1 MEFGRGLG
9 AAQQCYDGEQVN
21 RGSDTIQVCVD
32 RVLQSGT
39 FRNAPSS
46 RRLLKYLTDHFLAGD
61 SEQLK
66 EYTIGVDAFG
76 KPADYDPRLDST
88 VRIQIGRLRQ
98 KLAEYYREE
107 GKGEAFLVDLP
118 KGRFSL
124 TCEARP
130 VLEAAVE
137 SVVPAEEEVAEV
149 EPAVT
154 GGGRGNPWRVAAL
167 ALGGICLALVAVL
180 IISSARPRT
189 AVSGA
194 DFASPDL
201 AELWRPF
208 LNPGR
213 ALLVAVGNPLFLQ
226 FENKALYRDL
236 SVEKPEDL
244 LKSPQFG
251 AVSKALGSQES
262 RAVHYYAAVG
272 DVSAAFVL
280 GQRLGPYQAR
290 MSVVRSSQLQWQQL
304 ADANV
309 LFLGPP
315 RFFGD
320 KLASLPV
327 ALEITEGTDGFQVV
341 HPRAGEAAFYKFRD
355 PTGFFAED
363 GEACVLITHA
373 PGPVGNTDVM
383 TFASNSTFGR
393 MGAIDGFTDAA
404 FAKMLVGKMRG
415 ASGHIAQYFQVLL
428 KVKYKGGVPT
438 ESSYLLHR
446 ELRRRN

>member
-1 MEFGRGLG
+1 
-9 AAQQCYDGEQVN
+9 VT
-21 RGSDTIQVCVD
+21 RGSDTIESSVD

-39 FRNAPSS
+39 FRNSPTS
-46 RRLLKYLTDHFLAGD
+46 RRLLKYLADHSVAGD
-61 SEQLK
+61 ADQLK

-76 KPADYDPRLDST
+76 KPPDYDPRQDST

-98 KLAEYYREE
+98 KLSDYYREE
-107 GKGEAFLVDLP
+107 GKEDPFVVDLP

-124 TCEARP
+124 ICEVRP
-130 VLEAAVE
+130 AAAAV
-137 SVVPAEEEVAEV
+137 VEEVAE
-149 EPAVT
+149 PAPVMQPN
-154 GGGRGNPWRVAAL
+154 RWRLAAVGFAAL
-167 ALGGICLALVAVL
+167 CLVL
-180 IISSARPRT
+180 IGLGVYSYLKLRSDLSARQL
-189 AVSGA
+189 SSE
-194 DFASPDL
+194 FWSPEL

-208 LNPGR
+208 LHSGKP
-213 ALLVAVGNPLFLQ
+213 LIVAVGNPLFLQ

-236 SVEKPEDL
+236 SMEKPEDL
-244 LKSPQFG
+244 LKSPQFA

-262 RAVHYYAAVG
+262 RPVHYYAAVG
-272 DVSAAFVL
+272 DVSAAFLL
-280 GQRLGPYQAR
+280 GQRLGPFQPR

-327 ALEITEGTDGFQVV
+327 TLEITEMADGFHNV
-341 HPRAGEAAFYKFRD
+341 HPQAGEPSLFKFRD
-355 PTGFFAED
+355 PPGFLAED

-373 PGPVGNTDVM
+373 AGPVGNTDVV

-393 MGAIDGFTDAA
+393 VGAIDVFTDAA

-415 ASGHIAQYFQVLL
+415 TSGHIPQYFQVLL
-428 KVKYKGGVPT
+428 KVKYKSGVPT
-438 ESSYLLHR
+438 ETSYLLHR

>member
-1 MEFGRGLG
+1 MT
-9 AAQQCYDGEQVN
+9 
-21 RGSDTIQVCVD
+21 RGSDTIESSVD

-39 FRNAPSS
+39 FRNSPTS
-46 RRLLKYLTDHFLAGD
+46 RRLLKYLADHSVAGD
-61 SEQLK
+61 ADQLK

-76 KPADYDPRLDST
+76 KPPDYDPRQDST

-98 KLAEYYREE
+98 KLCDYYREE
-107 GKGEAFLVDLP
+107 GKEDPFVVDLP

-124 TCEARP
+124 ICEVRP
-130 VLEAAVE
+130 AAAAV
-137 SVVPAEEEVAEV
+137 VEEVAE
-149 EPAVT
+149 PAPVMQPN
-154 GGGRGNPWRVAAL
+154 RWRLAAVGFAAL
-167 ALGGICLALVAVL
+167 CLVL
-180 IISSARPRT
+180 IGLGVYSYLKLRSDLSARQL
-189 AVSGA
+189 SSE
-194 DFASPDL
+194 FWSPEL

-208 LNPGR
+208 LHSGKP
-213 ALLVAVGNPLFLQ
+213 LIVAVGNPLFLQ

-236 SVEKPEDL
+236 SMEKPEDL
-244 LKSPQFG
+244 LKSPQFV
-251 AVSKALGSQES
+251 AVSKALGSQE
-262 RAVHYYAAVG
+262 RRPVHYYAAVG
-272 DVSAAFVL
+272 DVSAAFLL
-280 GQRLGPYQAR
+280 GQRLGPFQPR

-327 ALEITEGTDGFQVV
+327 TLEITEMADGFHNV
-341 HPRAGEAAFYKFRD
+341 HPQAGEPSLFKFRD
-355 PTGFFAED
+355 PPGFFAED

-373 PGPVGNTDVM
+373 AGPVGNTDVV

-393 MGAIDGFTDAA
+393 VGAIDAFTDAA

-415 ASGHIAQYFQVLL
+415 TSGHIPQYFQVLL
-428 KVKYKGGVPT
+428 KVNYKGGVPT
-438 ESSYLLHR
+438 ETSYLLHR